1 MRSGD
6 SAPNEGKRTT
16 CCAVP
21 GTHCP
26 KRLSELEKMFTMATR
41 SIAYSIFVR
50 RSVEMFT
57 MTTSEMVMENNY
69 HHGDLKNALIAAGL
83 ALLASEGVDRLT
95 LRAVARRAGVSH
107 TAPYRHFANKEALLA
122 AIAEDG
128 FAQLAATLDAAL
140 GVGDQATVI
149 AATRSATGRV
159 VAGGLA
165 YVQFAQQ
172 NPAIF
177 RLMFS
182 PMVGDRSHYPTLY
195 LAAKRA
201 FNLLLAAIVA
211 GQGQDEFVAG
221 PADVLTMSLWAM
233 VHGLATL
240 VIDNQI
246 PVAPVTGDQAEA
258 QCTLTTLLHHML
270 IGLKDHH
277 HHD

>member
-1 MRSGD
+1 
-6 SAPNEGKRTT
+6 
-16 CCAVP
+16 
-21 GTHCP
+21 
-26 KRLSELEKMFTMATR
+26 
-41 SIAYSIFVR
+41 
-50 RSVEMFT
+50 
-57 MTTSEMVMENNY
+57 MTTSEQLPEKLSEHSY

-83 ALLASEGVDRLT
+83 ELLASEGVERLT
-95 LRAVARRAGVSH
+95 LRAVARGAGVSH

-128 FAQLAATLDAAL
+128 FAQLTADLSTAL
-140 GVGDQATVI
+140 GNHLSNHLGNNVGNHQTAT
-149 AATRSATGRV
+149 TQV

-182 PMVGDRSHYPTLY
+182 HLVGDRSQYPTLH
-195 LAAKRA
+195 LAAKHS
-201 FNLLLAAIVA
+201 FNTLLAAVVD
-211 GQGQDEFVAG
+211 GQTRGEFVAG
-221 PADVLTMSLWAM
+221 PADALTMSLWAM

-246 PVAPVTGDQAEA
+246 PSAPIMGDCTAEN
-258 QCTLTTLLHHML
+258 QTLTALLQHML

-277 HHD
+277 HD